1 MYYVYH
7 KLLNEIVILAVKWNC
22 KTCWWSNGLVG
33 WSSRETSCQAD
44 YPKYNHVNE
53 KYNENDPQDNQ
64 EGEKYNEADPQDN
77 QEDVDPKL
85 VDFLSSKL
93 VDFFS
98 SILVDFL
105 SSKLVDFFSSSQ
117 RRNTDS
123 LQNKGLKWAA
133 DDLLCKCANVQK
145 GQMCKC
151 AKGQKGQIACEG
163 EAGGPR
169 ARKALQGGS
178 EPRPA
183 RTPKPEKHN

>member
-1 MYYVYH
+1 MYH
-7 KLLNEIVILAVKWNC
+7 KLLNEIVILAVEWNC

-44 YPKYNHVNE
+44 YPKYNHGNE

-77 QEDVDPKL
+77 QEDVDPQL
-85 VDFLSSKL
+85 VDFLSSNL
-93 VDFFS
+93 VDS
-98 SILVDFL
+98 L

-151 AKGQKGQIACEG
+151 PNVQTGKKGK
-163 EAGGPR
+163 
-169 ARKALQGGS
+169 
-178 EPRPA
+178 
-183 RTPKPEKHN
+183 